1 MAIKYCFDLERILK
15 MGKWSLD
22 DTGYDDG
29 YKDGYNEALED
40 FTQKILNW
48 KPSDEKYRN
57 FKDVVEEIK
66 EELKR

>member
-1 MAIKYCFDLERILK
+1 

-40 FTQKILNW
+40 FKKLLVDNLVDFGEGQNVIMAIDRGRIARLQKQLV
-48 KPSDEKYRN
+48 K
-57 FKDVVEEIK
+57 
-66 EELKR
+66 